1 MQKPSLFVIDDE
13 LDILENYQTLFEES
27 YNVVTYDNPAKFLQD
42 MKAPGFQAPDALITD
57 LTMPGMNGL
66 EMIKRSHAHGVY
78 FPFILLTGNLDKDAA
93 VIAINE
99 GVFKI
104 LEKPTDFQILNA
116 AIDQIIIE
124 HEIYLIRTEIRQITK
139 QLRELYGGLRMSLV
153 QYIPEDVIDQMIV
166 DAPAGHVQQ
175 KMSFEDLLEVLE
187 VRLDRLLKSE
197 TFLNEMQQNK
207 VKAS

>member
-1 MQKPSLFVIDDE
+1 MKKPSLIVIDDE
-13 LDILENYQTLFEES
+13 TDILENYQTLFEES
-27 YNVVTYDNPAKFLQD
+27 YNVVTYDNPAKFL
-42 MKAPGFQAPDALITD
+42 AAVRSTGFKAPDALITD

-66 EMIKRSHAHGVY
+66 EMIKRVHSMGVF

-93 VIAINE
+93 VVAINQ

-104 LEKPTDFQILNA
+104 LEKPTDFHVLNS
-116 AIDQIIIE
+116 AIDQIIID
-124 HEIYLIRTEIRQITK
+124 HEIYLVRNEIRQITK
-139 QLRELYGGLRMSLV
+139 QLRELYSGLRVSLM

-166 DAPAGHVQQ
+166 DAPEGHVQK
-175 KMSFEDLLEVLE
+175 KMSFEDLLDVLE

-197 TFLNEMQQNK
+197 TFLNEMQQDK

>member
-42 MKAPGFQAPDALITD
+42 LSSPGFKAPDALITD

-66 EMIKRSHAHGVY
+66 EMIKGAHAKGVY

-93 VIAINE
+93 VYAINQ

-104 LEKPTDFQILNA
+104 LEKPTDFQVLNA

-124 HEIYLIRTEIRQITK
+124 HEIYLVRTEIRQITK
-139 QLRELYGGLRMSLV
+139 QLRELYSGLRISLM
-153 QYIPEDVIDQMIV
+153 QYIPEGVIDQMIV
-166 DAPAGHVQQ
+166 DAPEGHVQK

-197 TFLNEMQQNK
+197 TFLNDMQQDK
-207 VKAS
+207 TKAS